1 MSGFTPGES
10 RDQHR
15 TLHVAHEVTAAHV
28 GHRVSVATTERTSR
42 GFLQAVATD
51 GDFVRLDLQ
60 VRDGRVIPVWVQQD
74 TTVLVH
80 RTRQQNNGKDK
91 P

>member
-15 TLHVAHEVTAAHV
+15 TLRVAREVTAEHV

-42 GFLQAVATD
+42 GFLQAVSPD

-60 VRDGRVIPVWVQQD
+60 VRDGRVIPIWVQQD

-80 RTRQQNNGKDK
+80 RTRQQLNRKDEG
-91 P
+91 

>member
-1 MSGFTPGES
+1 MSRYTPGEH
-10 RDQHR
+10 RDHHR
-15 TLHVAHEVTAAHV
+15 TVHTAREITPEHV
-28 GHRVSVATTERTSR
+28 GHRLSVATTERTSR
-42 GFLQAVATD
+42 GFLQAVARG

-80 RTRQQNNGKDK
+80 RTQQQNNRKDK
-91 P
+91 T

>member
-1 MSGFTPGES
+1 MSRFTPGEH
-10 RDQHR
+10 DAHHR
-15 TLHVAHEVTAAHV
+15 TVHTAREITTDHT
-28 GHRVSVATTERTSR
+28 GHRVSVATTERTCR

-51 GDFVRLDLQ
+51 GNFVRLDLQ

-80 RTRQQNNGKDK
+80 RTRQQDNRKDRT
-91 P
+91 